1 MKKLKLASN
10 ILTILTGYSLLI
22 LSFGIVLE
30 IFLRAV
36 FNFSLQGVDEYG
48 GYVVAILVTFG
59 ISQNL
64 LLRGHIRIDFFFDK
78 LSFTV
83 QAYLN
88 LLTYFL
94 FFIFSCFFLFRSLGT
109 LRDSIDYKSLSG
121 TPLETPLW
129 IPQFIWVLGLLFFV
143 ITSTIV
149 FFHAVKA
156 FLKNKPLFNQE
167 FGPPSIAQK
176 VIKKDYD

>member
-1 MKKLKLASN
+1 MKKLKSVSN

-48 GYVVAILVTFG
+48 GYVVAILVVFG

-94 FFIFSCFFLFRSLGT
+94 FFIFSCFF
-109 LRDSIDYKSLSG
+109 Y
-121 TPLETPLW
+121 LE
-129 IPQFIWVLGLLFFV
+129 V
-143 ITSTIV
+143 
-149 FFHAVKA
+149 
-156 FLKNKPLFNQE
+156 
-167 FGPPSIAQK
+167 
-176 VIKKDYD
+176 

>member
-1 MKKLKLASN
+1 MERIKSTCRTKIDLKQLMKKLQLASN

-48 GYVVAILVTFG
+48 GYVVAILVAFG

-64 LLRGHIRIDFFFDK
+64 ILRGHIRIDFFFEK
-78 LSFTV
+78 LNFKV

-94 FFIFSCFFLFRSLGT
+94 FFLFAYFFFFRGFAT
-109 LRDSIDYKSLSG
+109 LSD
-121 TPLETPLW
+121 
-129 IPQFIWVLGLLFFV
+129 
-143 ITSTIV
+143 
-149 FFHAVKA
+149 
-156 FLKNKPLFNQE
+156 
-167 FGPPSIAQK
+167 
-176 VIKKDYD
+176 

>member
-1 MKKLKLASN
+1 MKKLKLVSN

-48 GYVVAILVTFG
+48 GYVVAILVAFG

-88 LLTYFL
+88 LLTYF
-94 FFIFSCFFLFRSLGT
+94 
-109 LRDSIDYKSLSG
+109 
-121 TPLETPLW
+121 
-129 IPQFIWVLGLLFFV
+129 LFFV

>member
-1 MKKLKLASN
+1 MKKLQLASN

-48 GYVVAILVTFG
+48 GYVVAILVAFG

-64 LLRGHIRIDFFFDK
+64 LLRGHIRIDFFFEK
-78 LSFTV
+78 LNFKV

-94 FFIFSCFFLFRSLGT
+94 FFLFAYFFFFRSFVT
-109 LRDSIDYKSLSG
+109 LSDSIDYKSVSG

-143 ITSTIV
+143 ITSTIL
-149 FFHAVKA
+149 FFHATKL
-156 FLKNKPLFNQE
+156 FFKDKSFFNQE
-167 FGPPSIAQK
+167 FGPPSISHK
-176 VIKKDYD
+176 IIKKNYD